1 MDIHMHMDTHAWEIN
16 FLALVDPI
24 SNSSNCSPSH
34 NNGMEDKVSLWG
46 ACVTYQSSFFIFL
59 FLFKK
64 KIQAHHSIFFS
75 PANLYHNCPTLT
87 SYLVMKRI
95 INLCNKELNWKV
107 FICDLLPYIYIYIY
121 SDFAWLTWKEYYLG
135 KS

>member
-1 MDIHMHMDTHAWEIN
+1 MGCMCN
-16 FLALVDPI
+16 LPI
-24 SNSSNCSPSH
+24 
-34 NNGMEDKVSLWG
+34 
-46 ACVTYQSSFFIFL
+46 QFFYFL

-64 KIQAHHSIFFS
+64 KTQAHHSIFFS
-75 PANLYHNCPTLT
+75 PVNLYHNCPTLT

-121 SDFAWLTWKEYYLG
+121 IVILHDSLGRSTIWEKANCKCFYVWKRTWSYALKIRRQG
-135 KS
+135 DA